1 MAQILG
7 PDGQPISSEALSLPQ
22 TSHYSHLQRE
32 LQTHPTRGLTPSKL
46 ASILDQAEQGDLLA
60 QFDLFEDMEEKD
72 GHLAAELGKRRRALL
87 VDWSV
92 VPPDNPTPAEKRSA
106 DLLAELVGEI
116 ADFEDALFDVTDA
129 IGKGFSCCENEWHKP
144 GKFWLP
150 KTITHRP
157 QSWFVV
163 HRGYRQQ
170 LRLRSNTTVD
180 GIVGEPLQPFG
191 WITHVHKAKSGYL
204 ERTALFRQLVWPY
217 LFKNYSVGDLAEFLE
232 IYGIPVRIG
241 KYPSGA
247 SEKEKMTL
255 LRALVGIGHNAA
267 GIIPSGM
274 ELDFLDAATGDPK
287 AFELMLNWCERT
299 QSKVIL
305 GGTLT
310 SGADGKS
317 STNALGNVHNEV
329 RKDLRDSDIRQVCS
343 TITRDLLYPLAVLN
357 GLAPDGMRRCPVFRL
372 DVGETED
379 MTAFSNALPK
389 LVDIGVQIPVQWAQE
404 RLGIP
409 QPEAGEPVL
418 QASPSAI
425 WRQGVAAATAQAPF
439 SGHFRGIAA
448 AAAGQLAGDQ
458 HPLPPQA
465 AMQPQLAASV
475 RAPAAAWVEQIRALV
490 EQATS
495 LEAIRDGIAALD
507 PAMSLD
513 DYAAAMA
520 QALVAAQLAGR
531 YEVLQE
537 AGGNG

>member
-1 MAQILG
+1 MAKILG
-7 PDGQPISSEALSLPQ
+7 PDGLPITTEALSEPQ

-60 QFDLFEDMEEKD
+60 QFDLYEDMEEKD
-72 GHLAAELGKRRRALL
+72 GHIAAELGKRRRALL

-92 VPPDNPTPAEKRSA
+92 VPPDNPTPAEKRNA
-106 DLLAELVGEI
+106 ELLAELVGEI
-116 ADFEDALFDVTDA
+116 ADFEDVLFDVTDA
-129 IGKGFSCCENEWHKP
+129 IGKGFSCCEIEWHKP
-144 GKFWLP
+144 GKYWLP

-157 QSWFVV
+157 QSWFTV

-180 GIVGEPLQPFG
+180 GIVGEPLQTFG

-204 ERTALFRQLVWPY
+204 ERTAMFRQLVWPY

-267 GIIPSGM
+267 GIIPAGM

-329 RKDLRDSDIRQVCS
+329 RKDLRDSDIRQVGG
-343 TITRDLLYPLAVLN
+343 TITRDLLYPLALLN

-379 MTAFSNALPK
+379 MAAYAEALPK

-404 RLGIP
+404 KLGIP
-409 QPEAGEPVL
+409 QPEDGEPVL
-418 QASPSAI
+418 QATSPAM
-425 WRQGVAAATAQAPF
+425 WRQGMAATTGRVPF
-439 SGHFRGIAA
+439 PGHLWGVA
-448 AAAGQLAGDQ
+448 AAAGQLPAGQ
-458 HPLPPQA
+458 LPPRPQT
-465 AMQPQLAASV
+465 AMQPQLAANIK
-475 RAPAAAWVEQIRALV
+475 APAVAWVDKIRELV
-490 EQATS
+490 SQATS
-495 LEAIRDGIAALD
+495 LEEIRDGIAALD
-507 PAMSLD
+507 PNMSLD

-520 QALVAAQLAGR
+520 EALAAAHLAGR

-537 AGGNG
+537 AGANG

>member
-1 MAQILG
+1 MARILG
-7 PDGQPISSEALSLPQ
+7 PDGQPISSEALAQPQ

-46 ASILDQAEQGDLLA
+46 ASILDQAEQGELQA
-60 QFDLFEDMEEKD
+60 QFDLYEDMEEKD
-72 GHLAAELGKRRRALL
+72 GHIAAELGKRRRALL

-92 VPPDNPTPAEKRSA
+92 VPPDNPTPLEKRNA
-106 DLLAELVGEI
+106 EQLAAMLEEI
-116 ADFEDALFDVTDA
+116 ADFEDVLFDVTDA

-157 QSWFVV
+157 QSWFTV
-163 HRGYRQQ
+163 HRGYRQE

-204 ERTALFRQLVWPY
+204 ERTAMFRQLVWPY

-247 SEKEKMTL
+247 SEQEKMTL

-329 RKDLRDSDIRQVCS
+329 RKDLRDSDIRQICS
-343 TITRDLLYPLAVLN
+343 TLTRDLLYPIAVLN

-372 DVGETED
+372 DVGQTED
-379 MTAFSNALPK
+379 MTAYAEALPK

-404 RLGIP
+404 KLGIP
-409 QPEAGEPVL
+409 QPEKGEPVL
-418 QASPSAI
+418 QATSPAI
-425 WRQGVAAATAQAPF
+425 WRQGVAAASGRAPF
-439 SGHFRGIAA
+439 PGHLWGVA
-448 AAAGQLAGDQ
+448 AAAGQIPVEQQA
-458 HPLPPQA
+458 PSPQT
-465 AMQPQLAASV
+465 AMQAQLAANV
-475 RAPAAAWVEQIRALV
+475 RAPAAAWVDKIRELV
-490 EQATS
+490 AQATS
-495 LEAIRDGIAALD
+495 LEQIRDGIAALD
-507 PAMSLD
+507 PNMSLD

-520 QALVAAQLAGR
+520 EALAAAQLAGR

>member
-1 MAQILG
+1 MAKILG
-7 PDGQPISSEALSLPQ
+7 PDGLPITTEALSEPQ

-60 QFDLFEDMEEKD
+60 QFDLYEDMEEKD
-72 GHLAAELGKRRRALL
+72 GHIAAELGKRRRALL

-92 VPPDNPTPAEKRSA
+92 VPPDNPTPAEKSNA
-106 DLLAELVGEI
+106 ELLAELVGEI
-116 ADFEDALFDVTDA
+116 ADFEDVLFDVTDA
-129 IGKGFSCCENEWHKP
+129 IGKGFSCCEIEWHKP
-144 GKFWLP
+144 GKYWVP

-157 QSWFVV
+157 QSWFTV

-180 GIVGEPLQPFG
+180 GIVGEPLQTFG

-204 ERTALFRQLVWPY
+204 ERTAMFRQLVWPY

-267 GIIPSGM
+267 GIIPAGM

-329 RKDLRDSDIRQVCS
+329 RKDLRDSDIKQMCS
-343 TITRDLLYPLAVLN
+343 TITRDLLYPLAALN

-379 MTAFSNALPK
+379 MTAYAEALPK

-404 RLGIP
+404 KLGIP

-418 QASPSAI
+418 QATSPAI
-425 WRQGVAAATAQAPF
+425 WRQGLAATTGRVPF
-439 SGHFRGIAA
+439 PGHLWGVA
-448 AAAGQLAGDQ
+448 AAAGQLPAGQ
-458 HPLPPQA
+458 LPPSPQT
-465 AMQPQLAASV
+465 AMQPQLAANIK
-475 RAPAAAWVEQIRALV
+475 APAAAWVDKIRELV
-490 EQATS
+490 SQATS
-495 LEAIRDGIAALD
+495 LEQIRDGIAALD
-507 PAMSLD
+507 PNMSLD

-520 QALVAAQLAGR
+520 EALAAAHLAGR

-537 AGGNG
+537 AGANG

>member
-1 MAQILG
+1 MTKILG
-7 PDGQPISSEALSLPQ
+7 PDGQPISMEAVSQPQ
-22 TSHYSHLQRE
+22 TAHYSHLQRE

-72 GHLAAELGKRRRALL
+72 GHIAAELGKRRRALL

-163 HRGYRQQ
+163 HRGYRQE

-389 LVDIGVQIPVQWAQE
+389 LVDSGMQIPVQWAQE
-404 RLGIP
+404 KLGIP
-409 QPEAGEPVL
+409 QPEDGEPVL
-418 QASPSAI
+418 QRSA
-425 WRQGVAAATAQAPF
+425 QPPALPGLGLGLAAARLP
-439 SGHFRGIAA
+439 GGPWGMA
-448 AAAGQLAGDQ
+448 AAAGQLPGAAQAG
-458 HPLPPQA
+458 HPPA
-465 AMQPQLAASV
+465 TMVSQLANRADAS
-475 RAPAAAWVEQIRALV
+475 AGQWVEQIRALV
-490 EQATS
+490 MRAQS
-495 LEAIRDGIAALD
+495 LQDIRDGLEQLL
-507 PAMSLD
+507 PGMGLD
-513 DYAAAMA
+513 DYAAAMG
-520 QALVAAQLAGR
+520 QALAAAQLAGR

-537 AGGNG
+537 AAGRG

>member
-7 PDGQPISSEALSLPQ
+7 PDGQPIRREVLTQPQ

-46 ASILDQAEQGDLLA
+46 AAILDQAEQGNLQA

-72 GHLAAELGKRRRALL
+72 GHIAAELGKRRRALL

-92 VPPDNPTPAEKRSA
+92 VAPDKPSARESAAAEQ
-106 DLLAELVGEI
+106 LAELVGEL
-116 ADFEDALFDVTDA
+116 ADFEDVLFDVTDA
-129 IGKGFSCCENEWHKP
+129 IGKGFSCGEIEWHKP

-157 QSWFVV
+157 QSWFTV
-163 HRGYRQQ
+163 HRGYRQE
-170 LRLRSNTTVD
+170 LRLRSNTVGAD
-180 GIVGEPLQPFG
+180 ASVGEPLQPFG
-191 WITHVHKAKSGYL
+191 WIKHIHKAKSGYI
-204 ERTALFRQLVWPY
+204 ERTAMFRQLVWPY

-241 KYPSGA
+241 KYASGA
-247 SEKEKMTL
+247 SEQEKMTL

-274 ELDFLDAATGDPK
+274 ELEFLDAASGDPA
-287 AFELMLNWCERT
+287 AFELMINWCERT

-343 TITRDLLYPLAVLN
+343 TLTRDLLYPIAALN
-357 GLAPDGMRRCPVFRL
+357 GLAPEGMRRCPVFCL

-379 MTAFSNALPK
+379 LKAYADALPK
-389 LVDIGVQIPVQWAQE
+389 LVGVGMQIPVQWAQE
-404 RLGIP
+404 KLGIP
-409 QPEAGEPVL
+409 QPQEGEAVL
-418 QASPSAI
+418 GAS
-425 WRQGVAAATAQAPF
+425 AAALPAARHAALSAQPLLGSLPPTRMSA
-439 SGHFRGIAA
+439 
-448 AAAGQLAGDQ
+448 QLART
-458 HPLPPQA
+458 A
-465 AMQPQLAASV
+465 
-475 RAPAAAWVEQIRALV
+475 APAVGAWIDPMRALV
-490 EQATS
+490 EQAQS
-495 LEAIRDGIAALD
+495 LQDIRDGLEALL
-507 PAMSLD
+507 PGMALD
-513 DYAAAMA
+513 DYAQAMA
-520 QALVAAQLAGR
+520 QALACAQLAGR

-537 AGGNG
+537 AAGLRNG